1 MAHIA
6 TFFNERF
13 VSQQVAAM
21 VDETETSLMKRDHL
35 IDKYFPTQTFDSR
48 DFMGLLTNRVAPAAS
63 IVAYGAEIP
72 LVSFGGVERIAAQL
86 CKIGVS
92 RLYDEQNQ
100 WDMLKAREIAIDR
113 GVKVQTVYKPD
124 GTTQK
129 GANNDLAS
137 HLFGTIEDLL
147 RGVTDRMDMMKWQ
160 ALLNGAVDLKDPKT
174 GALVS
179 LDFKKSGVSYN
190 HFPLPLTQTGN
201 TVEPHLN
208 KWSDLAN
215 GQALQNLYDAVE
227 TYNDTN
233 GFMPDK
239 IVMSRKLWNTF
250 LQQKSTRDAARQ
262 MTTTELGLVST
273 DMGKELLKKRD
284 LPEIVTMDEKFQE
297 ELPTGEVVPVNFM
310 PTNRFAFVKEDMG
323 ISAIGPTIES
333 SNTVVGGSEN
343 IVSPKSGIWVS
354 TYEQNKQP
362 VHDVSMAIATFLP
375 IVMNSKLLYSQVV
388 N

>member
-6 TFFNERF
+6 SFFNERF

-21 VDETETSLMKRDHL
+21 VDETETTLMTRKHL
-35 IDKYFPTQTFDSR
+35 IDDYFPTQTFDSR

-100 WDMLKAREIAIDR
+100 WDMLKAREIAVDR
-113 GVKVQTVYKPD
+113 GVKVQTIYKPD
-124 GTTQK
+124 GTIQK

-137 HLFGTIEDLL
+137 YLFGTIEDLL

-160 ALLNGAVDLKDPKT
+160 ACLNGAVDLKDPKT

-201 TVEPHLN
+201 TTEPHLN
-208 KWSDLAN
+208 KWDDLAN
-215 GQALQNLYDAVE
+215 AQGLQNLYDAVE

-233 GFMPDK
+233 GFIPDK
-239 IVMSRKLWNTF
+239 IVMSRKLWNKF

-284 LPEIVTMDEKFQE
+284 LPEVVTMDEKFQE

-310 PTNRFAFVKEDMG
+310 PTNRFAFLKEDMG

-333 SNTVVGGSEN
+333 STTIVGGSEN
-343 IVSPKSGIWVS
+343 IVAPKSGIWVS

-375 IVMNSKLLYSQVV
+375 IVMNPKLLYSQVV